1 MTTPFTKASDIAE
14 YLTTLIQKIKIE
26 DGFNTDIGLTV
37 FRGRK
42 KIDDTMVPCGV
53 IIEGE
58 DRPGENVGREE
69 IKITQDY
76 VLGGYVQCSADNPND
91 AAHLVIK
98 DLKKVIFG
106 QGPRLDGRVK
116 SVSYEGRDIG
126 PRADGVAIVFAVI
139 HISIVFAET
148 LADA

>member
-14 YLTTLIQKIKIE
+14 YLTTLIQTIKIA

-42 KIDDTMVPCGV
+42 KIDDDMVPCGV

-58 DRPGENVGREE
+58 DRPGDNAGRES
-69 IKITQDY
+69 IKITQSY
-76 VLGGYVQCSADNPND
+76 VLGGYVKCDPDNPND
-91 AAHLVIK
+91 DAHLVIK
-98 DLKKVIFG
+98 DLKKVLFG
-106 QGPRLDGRVK
+106 QGPRMGNRVAAIR
-116 SVSYEGRDIG
+116 YQGRDIG

-139 HISIVFAET
+139 NVDIEFAET